1 MSRQSIS
8 LTEPNNE
15 WLTRLV
21 ASKEYASKSEIVN
34 DLIRKARENDK
45 EIEYIRMKLALA
57 EKSGFTD
64 KSAAEILA
72 ESKSALN
79 G

>member
-8 LTEPNNE
+8 LTDPNNE

-21 ASKEYASKSEIVN
+21 ESKEYSSKSEIVN

-72 ESKSALN
+72 ESKSPLN

>member
-8 LTEPNNE
+8 LTDPNNE

-21 ASKEYASKSEIVN
+21 ESKEYSSKSEIVN
-34 DLIRKARENDK
+34 DLIRKARENDR

-64 KSAAEILA
+64 KSASEILA
-72 ESKSALN
+72 ESRSALN

>member
-21 ASKEYASKSEIVN
+21 ESKEYSSKSEIVN
-34 DLIRKARENDK
+34 DLIRKARENDR